1 MSKRV
6 SLNAAQLSRVY
17 LKANGTGGIFLVFV
31 RKYRDRDR
39 DEYRRWFAQGVDWRA
54 KEVMS
59 GEDARGR
66 LTRLD
71 DESVHQHKNTQ
82 LESTAIG
89 GHSIRTPLA
98 YRLNL
103 RRPCRSFKRCCRST
117 SPHIVSE
124 NGEHLIQESQHANPE
139 SQNGKNAVM
148 RAVLASYSA
157 WGIHHRRLTKIKQN
171 QMNHKN
177 NDDENVAPKNEK

>member
-1 MSKRV
+1 
-6 SLNAAQLSRVY
+6 VY

-82 LESTAIG
+82 LESTG
-89 GHSIRTPLA
+89 GHFIRTPLA
-98 YRLNL
+98 HRLNL

-171 QMNHKN
+171 QMNHKI